1 MQALS
6 QLSYGSYSQDTE
18 FEGETV
24 PNFAKMLPKNSN
36 PSNKRSREDQEL
48 RHSSRQNIYPAILGI
63 TICYHALDSSERSA
77 PNRRK
82 QHPGAPCTPAR
93 PPGCFCLSTEPSET
107 VPGPRRAALPASS
120 PSKTMPARMHTRFG
134 DDHSGK
140 GVPDQNC
147 RAILPCNHSLG
158 RRNRFGQCRQGY
170 VPT

>member
-1 MQALS
+1 MAPTHKILN
-6 QLSYGSYSQDTE
+6 LK
-18 FEGETV
+18 
-24 PNFAKMLPKNSN
+24 AKLCLISPKCYRKTQTR
-36 PSNKRSREDQEL
+36 PDKRSREDQEL

-63 TICYHALDSSERSA
+63 TICYHALDSSGALRA
-77 PNRRK
+77 K
-82 QHPGAPCTPAR
+82 QAEVQPGAPCTPAR